1 MRREKVEVR
10 DIKDGARD
18 RSPPSRRP
26 GRVVG
31 RGGRDGGES
40 RAEGRGWG
48 VGGGWGGRP
57 NGLLRLPE
65 RRELNQRPGKRP
77 IVPRCNGNWEILL
90 REQSHGALI
99 RDSIVAPAG
108 HNHVWGWMETRYLL
122 SRTPSGRIDSWQE
135 PGPTLTSAPLSPI
148 IVIAPPCSTPPPPPP
163 LHLSPDSLSLLL
175 FHRLPSLFSFFSSP
189 SLHPS
194 IPPSL
199 SLFCLATSFLRS
211 FICLPLSPS
220 PAVGL
225 CDGTL
230 RRRGE

>member
-1 MRREKVEVR
+1 MR

-26 GRVVG
+26 DRVVG

-40 RAEGRGWG
+40 RAEGRGRGW
-48 VGGGWGGRP
+48 VGRRP

-135 PGPTLTSAPLSPI
+135 QGPTLTSAPLWPI
-148 IVIAPPCSTPPPPPP
+148 IVIAPPCSTPPTPP

-175 FHRLPSLFSFFSSP
+175 FHRLPSLFSFFP
-189 SLHPS
+189 LPHS

-199 SLFCLATSFLRS
+199 SPCLSF
-211 FICLPLSPS
+211 
-220 PAVGL
+220 V
-225 CDGTL
+225 
-230 RRRGE
+230 

>member
-10 DIKDGARD
+10 NIKDGARD

-26 GRVVG
+26 DRVVG

-40 RAEGRGWG
+40 RAEGRGWWWG
-48 VGGGWGGRP
+48 WVGRRP

-135 PGPTLTSAPLSPI
+135 QGPTLTSAPLSPI
-148 IVIAPPCSTPPPPPP
+148 IVIAPPCSTPPPSPP
-163 LHLSPDSLSLLL
+163 LPRFPLALIIPPAPFSIFFFFP
-175 FHRLPSLFSFFSSP
+175 LP
-189 SLHPS
+189 HS

-199 SLFCLATSFLRS
+199 SPCLSF
-211 FICLPLSPS
+211 
-220 PAVGL
+220 V
-225 CDGTL
+225 
-230 RRRGE
+230 

>member
-40 RAEGRGWG
+40 RAEGRGW
-48 VGGGWGGRP
+48 VGRRP

-135 PGPTLTSAPLSPI
+135 QGPTLTSAPLSPI
-148 IVIAPPCSTPPPPPP
+148 IVIAPPCSTPPPLSTSPPIP
-163 LHLSPDSLSLLL
+163 SRSYYSTSSLLYFLFFLSLT
-175 FHRLPSLFSFFSSP
+175 P
-189 SLHPS
+189 SLHPFL
-194 IPPSL
+194 PVSL
-199 SLFCLATSFLRS
+199 LSSYFISSLLHLSATFPES
-211 FICLPLSPS
+211 
-220 PAVGL
+220 
-225 CDGTL
+225 
-230 RRRGE
+230 RRRAL

>member
-10 DIKDGARD
+10 NIKDGARD

-40 RAEGRGWG
+40 RAEGWEW
-48 VGGGWGGRP
+48 VGRRP

-65 RRELNQRPGKRP
+65 RRELNQRPGERP

-135 PGPTLTSAPLSPI
+135 QGPTLTSAPLSPI
-148 IVIAPPCSTPPPPPP
+148 IVIAPPCSTPPP
-163 LHLSPDSLSLLL
+163 LSPGSLSLLL
-175 FHRLPSLFSFFSSP
+175 FHRLPSLFSFFP
-189 SLHPS
+189 LPHS
-194 IPPSL
+194 IPFSL

>member
-1 MRREKVEVR
+1 MR

-18 RSPPSRRP
+18 RSRPSRRP
-26 GRVVG
+26 DRVVG

-48 VGGGWGGRP
+48 WGWAGRRP

-77 IVPRCNGNWEILL
+77 IVLRCNGNWEILL

-135 PGPTLTSAPLSPI
+135 QGPTLTSAPHSPI
-148 IVIAPPCSTPPPPPP
+148 IVIAPPCSTPPPPSPP
-163 LHLSPDSLSLLL
+163 LPRFPLALIIPPAPFSIFFFFLSLT
-175 FHRLPSLFSFFSSP
+175 P
-189 SLHPS
+189 SLHPFL
-194 IPPSL
+194 PVSL
-199 SLFCLATSFLRS
+199 LSSYFISSLFHLSATFPES
-211 FICLPLSPS
+211 
-220 PAVGL
+220 
-225 CDGTL
+225 
-230 RRRGE
+230 RRRAL